1 MIYGGMLLHVPL
13 KGESQQI
20 ALPRD
25 ATLRDANLIAAGV
38 LGAEPP
44 LVEHRIDED
53 VVAFTMIQDGVY
65 DYNQSVTFA
74 IESLLGI
81 IVAFEGPVVL
91 CMLPPEILSR

>member
-1 MIYGGMLLHVPL
+1 MVAKEGERMIYGGMLLHVPL

-44 LVEHRIDED
+44 LVEHRI
-53 VVAFTMIQDGVY
+53 
-65 DYNQSVTFA
+65 
-74 IESLLGI
+74 
-81 IVAFEGPVVL
+81 
-91 CMLPPEILSR
+91 